1 MEMGRSIAANILG
14 GGYAAP
20 ALDQRSGRVLVGCAG
35 AISPDFSGELVGQA
49 VRIVAIRGAARW
61 SMSDRGNGGF
71 LRFSRRPNPLV
82 ARRYVARLGQGADL
96 ALFFGGCRLIASFR
110 TGQRRAAGRG
120 VASSLRA
127 REGGGCDPLAGTRAR
142 YLPRRVRVT
151 PRHGQRPASP
161 RAALPCQPDQ
171 DRMGRTFTAANGV
184 GGSGGSRAAN
194 PLGVKP
200 RESLVRTGWGARR
213 LCVPGGLRK
222 PATLGGGRNRV
233 N

>member
-20 ALDQRSGRVLVGCAG
+20 AIDQRSGRVLVGCVS
-35 AISPDFSGELVGQA
+35 AISPDFSGQLVGQA
-49 VRIVAIRGAARW
+49 MRIASIAGAPRC
-61 SMSDRGNGGF
+61 SMSDLGNGGF
-71 LRFSRRPNPLV
+71 LRFWRWPNADVAWPHV
-82 ARRYVARLGQGADL
+82 ARSAQDADP
-96 ALFFGGCRLIASFR
+96 APFFCGCRLIASFR

-120 VASSLRA
+120 VASSLRV

-142 YLPRRVRVT
+142 YLPHRVRVT

-161 RAALPCQPDQ
+161 RAALPCQPDH

-200 RESLVRTGWGARR
+200 RGSLVRTGRGARR